1 MAEGE
6 NIMPDSFLN
15 DWKKDLTEEGIK
27 AVEGLVAAYNFGGVD
42 AFMEAVISLISK
54 ERDDI
59 NRDEFMSELKR
70 LQAEYLATR
79 TK

>member
-1 MAEGE
+1 
-6 NIMPDSFLN
+6 MPDSFLN

-27 AVEGLVAAYNFGGVD
+27 AVEGLVAAYNSGGVD
-42 AFMEAVISLISK
+42 AFMEAVVNLISE

-70 LQAEYLATR
+70 LKAEYLVAQA
-79 TK
+79 K